1 MSLLTGKQLAEI
13 METDVYYAIPYSVVE
28 WLNTLKLNASSRL
41 VLERVISAA
50 LQRPSRSDRHL
61 QVRLSLSLISRL
73 TSIKERTVINA
84 MSHLSKLG
92 ITEKLDVNN
101 NGTLYQINLSG
112 KIVDMVKKRFK
123 PKTSLA
129 VKEDTPPTQEEG
141 VDLSLEI
148 EQVEQKLS
156 EIKSK
161 QRALSDGLP
170 ENFSPIQM
178 LKGDVEFDMASLERL
193 SQLSDIEDKLES
205 KLSELKQEQSTFES
219 SPQSPPDPIK
229 RKFNGSDF
237 DSDSAL
243 SEVPYAVRGILP
255 TVSDV

>member
-1 MSLLTGKQLAEI
+1 
-13 METDVYYAIPYSVVE
+13 
-28 WLNTLKLNASSRL
+28 
-41 VLERVISAA
+41 
-50 LQRPSRSDRHL
+50 
-61 QVRLSLSLISRL
+61 
-73 TSIKERTVINA
+73 

-229 RKFNGSDF
+229 RKSSPRYVRPCDAKALNTRIGKLSFVRSKEQRQVLFAEALWALRFGWYCGYEGSTFQCVNHILKLLKNNDWRTPSQFKPQQVEKLIQYF
-237 DSDSAL
+237 DI
-243 SEVPYAVRGILP
+243 G
-255 TVSDV
+255 